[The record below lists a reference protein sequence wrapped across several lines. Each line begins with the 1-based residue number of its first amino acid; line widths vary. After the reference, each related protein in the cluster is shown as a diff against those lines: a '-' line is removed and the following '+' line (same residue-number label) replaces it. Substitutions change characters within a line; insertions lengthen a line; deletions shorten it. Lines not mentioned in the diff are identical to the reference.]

1 MKLDE
6 SRLLAWYRSVR
17 WLFLGVGAIAL
28 VTFVAVLLSRQLS
41 LANLAF
47 LFILPVIAV
56 SGRYGLMRGS
66 ITAAL
71 STLAFNFFLVPPRYT
86 LLISDTDNV
95 VTLAALFAVA
105 FAVSNFAA
113 RLQEQ
118 ASAARQNAADS
129 EAIAKLTSKLGQLTT
144 EAAMRQSLVDAL
156 SSEANCAVTVN
167 EADDALPGLAAA
179 SPIDLAAARWALAHG
194 DAAGRGAAI
203 MGSADSLFL
212 TSRIDDERA
221 LLVRFWRGDTLD
233 PVALSRLPFVQSMAD
248 RCSEAIDR
256 LCVAD
261 ARRSLEARAQQDA
274 MREALL
280 ASFGHDMRTPLT
292 AIKSGLAALKDDPG
306 NSAALQAANEGTDRL
321 EWLFANLVDLAR
333 IRAGAFSLQLEA
345 VDITDAIGSALDA
358 MKRQTENREIVLD
371 MPQSLPLVRSDARL
385 LHHILVNLIDNACKF
400 SPACSAIEIG
410 VGHKADGL
418 ALTVR
423 DAGPGFGNSTGSE
436 LFLPFD
442 RGANASSAPGT
453 GLGLAIVAGYAKALG
468 IGVHCSNRTDRNGA
482 EFALFFPAACLI
494 GESNEEGI

>member
-1 MKLDE
+1 MNGNMKLDE

-179 SPIDLAAARWALAHG
+179 SPSTWLPRDGPWLMAMQLVE
-194 DAAGRGAAI
+194 
-203 MGSADSLFL
+203 
-212 TSRIDDERA
+212 ER
-221 LLVRFWRGDTLD
+221 R
-233 PVALSRLPFVQSMAD
+233 
-248 RCSEAIDR
+248 
-256 LCVAD
+256 
-261 ARRSLEARAQQDA
+261 
-274 MREALL
+274 
-280 ASFGHDMRTPLT
+280 
-292 AIKSGLAALKDDPG
+292 
-306 NSAALQAANEGTDRL
+306 
-321 EWLFANLVDLAR
+321 
-333 IRAGAFSLQLEA
+333 
-345 VDITDAIGSALDA
+345 
-358 MKRQTENREIVLD
+358 
-371 MPQSLPLVRSDARL
+371 
-385 LHHILVNLIDNACKF
+385 
-400 SPACSAIEIG
+400 
-410 VGHKADGL
+410 
-418 ALTVR
+418 
-423 DAGPGFGNSTGSE
+423 
-436 LFLPFD
+436 
-442 RGANASSAPGT
+442 
-453 GLGLAIVAGYAKALG
+453 
-468 IGVHCSNRTDRNGA
+468 
-482 EFALFFPAACLI
+482 
-494 GESNEEGI
+494 